1 MNVVLCKQ
9 TIVKPVNSQPSAD
22 RSLWS
27 WLRRLWGAM
36 SRYRTVI
43 VAVTLAIALSG
54 CVKYDVDIN
63 FQSQTHGEIVQ
74 HVNLSKRFA
83 SLSSVTVQE
92 WLDSLDRRARSL
104 QGYVK
109 RDGDRT
115 ATVVIPFN
123 NGDELVSRFN
133 KFFNPVDNR
142 AVAPEMADRIPQL
155 ATRLDLQ
162 QRNFL
167 FAIHNHLSLDVD
179 LQALGVLSTEG
190 NVLVSPGGLL
200 DLQFRLNTPW
210 GAKYDTDI
218 EEFSLPHETSGSSPL
233 VWTLEPGELQHL
245 EANFWVPSPIGIGA
259 ALIIAVMA
267 IGSYLKHQLLPALG
281 IGKRTTA

>member
-1 MNVVLCKQ
+1 M
-9 TIVKPVNSQPSAD
+9 NSQPSAD
-22 RSLWS
+22 RSPLS
-27 WLRRLWGAM
+27 WFRRLRGAM

-43 VAVTLAIALSG
+43 VAVMLAIALSG
-54 CVKYDVDIN
+54 CVKYDVNVN

-74 HVNLSKRFA
+74 HINLSKRFA
-83 SLSSVTVQE
+83 SLSSVTVRE

-109 RDGDRT
+109 RKGDRE

-142 AVAPEMADRIPQL
+142 AVAPEMADEIPQL
-155 ATRLDLQ
+155 ATHLDLQ
-162 QRNFL
+162 QRNFV
-167 FAIHNHLSLDVD
+167 FAIYNHLSLDVD

-200 DLQFRLNTPW
+200 DLNFRLNTPW
-210 GAKYDTDI
+210 GAKYDT
-218 EEFSLPHETSGSSPL
+218 EVPEFSLPHETSGNSPL
-233 VWTLEPGELQHL
+233 VWTLEPGEIQHL

-259 ALIIAVMA
+259 AIIIAVVA
-267 IGSYLKHQLLPALG
+267 LGSYLKHQLLPALG
-281 IGKRTTA
+281 IGQRKAA